1 MSKVWQKGEK
11 VMAVI
16 NLAMMKSGEKG
27 KVVEVIG
34 GKGFISRLESLG
46 IIPGAE
52 ITKISEQIMHGP
64 VVIKIGNTQIAIGY
78 GMAQKIMIHIEQKIK
93 KILLVGNPNVGKSVI
108 FSRLTGVDVIASNY
122 PGTTIDYCR
131 GCTGY
136 GDRRIEV
143 IDIPGTYSLEPTTP
157 AEEVAVQMLNK
168 AIEEGESIIVNVV
181 DATNLERNLNLTLQL
196 LKKNIPMIIALNLW
210 DEAKHTGIEIN
221 VKKLEEILGV
231 SVIPTVAVTGE
242 GIRELVNRLAEAKK
256 GNFDYKNEDR
266 WRAVGQIISQVQV
279 IKHRHHTFLERISDL
294 TINPWSGI
302 PISIILLFLIFQL
315 IRFIGEGIINL
326 ITDPFFN
333 YIYKPIMLSFSKTL
347 GSGGII
353 HDILIGELINGD
365 IDFGQSFGIL
375 TTGLYVE
382 FGQVLPYIIAFYFVL
397 SFLEDSGY
405 LPRLAVLVD
414 KFLHFF
420 GLHGMAI
427 IPMLL
432 GLGCNVPGTLS
443 TRLLETKRE
452 RFIAAILMAI
462 CIPCMALTAMIFG
475 LVGKFGAKGLFP
487 VFGTLFVVFII
498 GGILLKFIFTGE
510 SPEIF
515 TEMPSYRI
523 PYFPS
528 LIKKLWMRIKWFII
542 EATPFVL
549 LGVFIANLFYSF
561 KIFNFLARIL
571 GPIITTVLSLPAEAT
586 VALLLG
592 FLRKD
597 IAVGML
603 VPLDLTLKQ
612 LIIASTVLSMY
623 FPCVA
628 TFSVFI
634 KEFGI
639 IDTLK
644 ATLIM
649 LLTAFSVGA
658 ILNLIL

>member
-1 MSKVWQKGEK
+1 
-11 VMAVI
+11 MAVI
-16 NLAMMKSGEKG
+16 NLTMMRPGEKG
-27 KVVEVIG
+27 KVVEITG
-34 GKGFISRLESLG
+34 GRRLISRLESLG

-64 VVIKIGNTQIAIGY
+64 VVIKIGNTQVAIGY
-78 GMAQKIMIHIEQKIK
+78 GMARKVLVNIEYKIK

-108 FSRLTGVDVIASNY
+108 FSRLTGVDVVASNY

-131 GCTGY
+131 GCAGH

-143 IDIPGTYSLEPTTP
+143 IDVPGTYSLEPSTP

-168 AIEEGESIIVNVV
+168 AIEEGESIIVNVI

-221 VKKLEEILGV
+221 IKKLEEILGV

-242 GIRELVNRLAEAKK
+242 GIRELMNRLDEAKK
-256 GNFDYKNEDR
+256 GQFTFKDEER
-266 WRAVGQIISQVQV
+266 WHVVGQIISQVQV
-279 IKHRHHTFLERISDL
+279 IKHRHHTLLERIGDL
-294 TINPWSGI
+294 TINPWSGL
-302 PISIILLFLIFQL
+302 PIALILVFIIFQL
-315 IRFIGEGIINL
+315 IRFIGEGIINFL
-326 ITDPFFN
+326 CEPFFN
-333 YIYKPIMLSFSKTL
+333 NIYKPIMISFSKIL
-347 GSGGII
+347 GGDGII
-353 HDILIGELINGD
+353 HNILIGELINGD

-382 FGQVLPYIIAFYFVL
+382 FAQVLPYVLAFYFVL

-405 LPRLAVLVD
+405 LPRLAVLLD

-427 IPMLL
+427 IPILL
-432 GLGCNVPGTLS
+432 GFGCNVPGTLS
-443 TRLLETKRE
+443 TRILETKRE
-452 RFIAAILMAI
+452 RFIAATLMAI
-462 CIPCMALTAMIFG
+462 CVPCMALTAMIFG
-475 LVGKFGAKGLFP
+475 LVGKFGARGLFP
-487 VFGTLFVVFII
+487 VFGTLFIVFVI
-498 GGILLKFIFTGE
+498 GGILLKFIFKGE

-515 TEMPSYRI
+515 TEIPSYRI
-523 PYFPS
+523 PYLPAMF
-528 LIKKLWMRIKWFII
+528 KKLWMRVKWFII

-549 LGVFIANLFYSF
+549 LGVFIANLFYSLG
-561 KIFNFLARIL
+561 IFNILAKII
-571 GPIITTVLSLPAEAT
+571 GPVVVNLLSLPAEAT
-586 VALLLG
+586 IALLLG

-603 VPLDLTLKQ
+603 VPLNLTLKQ

-644 ATLIM
+644 ATGIM
-649 LLTAFSVGA
+649 LLTAFLVGGVLNI
-658 ILNLIL
+658 IL